1 MMLTDRNPSSS
12 LSAYVQS
19 ISSLGRITAREEI
32 ELSTAWRER
41 GDTAA
46 RDRLITANLR
56 LVIAYAKRYSGRGI
70 PLDELVAEGNLGLIE
85 AVNNFNPKVGCR
97 FSTYAVF
104 WIRKSAAQAF
114 AHSASRPKAT
124 RHDRLRLA
132 ALEQARDE
140 FASQNGRT
148 PTSAELTADLGWSLE
163 ELRIVETLR
172 KARSSQQSLSDLAP
186 GILADDRQE
195 APLSALTDLEGAG
208 RQSEL
213 LKSLFHSLSDAE
225 QKTISL
231 RFGLDSG
238 SPRSIE
244 AVAAVLGESPKA
256 TRARLRLAMA
266 KLTKK
271 GRARASADSLSGN

>member
-148 PTSAELTADLGWSLE
+148 PTSAELAADLGWSLE

-172 KARSSQQSLSDLAP
+172 KARSLQQSLSDLAP

>member
-172 KARSSQQSLSDLAP
+172 KARSLQQSLSDLAP